1 MEHCGASLQSVYR
14 ESIVGFCWVMCFV
27 DFLTL
32 KFRKVQQQ
40 EQQQQQQQAEQEQE
54 EQQQFGDLSGFM
66 CFTVMDWKHE
76 DGHIC

>member
-40 EQQQQQQQAEQEQE
+40 EQQQQQQQ
-54 EQQQFGDLSGFM
+54 QQQQTTTSR
-66 CFTVMDWKHE
+66 TRTRRTTT
-76 DGHIC
+76 IR